1 MSCLERKR
9 MKKIYD
15 KEIIETYLKQ
25 TKFES
30 VMRDLQ
36 KHLFVAQYEKG
47 EFVTTPLQ
55 KEYLFQIII
64 QGSLNIYFIRDDGSV
79 YSLAISQKNDLLGE
93 MEIFSHQTG
102 NVYAEATD
110 DLICLALSIETS
122 KDALLENC
130 RFLQLICESLAQK
143 MESVT
148 TIDAA
153 PVSLKQR
160 VLTYMMYK
168 CNEGELKGLQKAAF
182 HLNCSAR
189 QLQRI
194 LNQHEAEGT
203 VIKTGK
209 GTYKLIASSFFS
221 SKADS
226 AAPGSKGRNIAI

>member
-1 MSCLERKR
+1 

-168 CNEGELKGLQKAAF
+168 CNEGELKSLQKAAF

>member
-1 MSCLERKR
+1 MKR
-9 MKKIYD
+9 FYD
-15 KEIIETYLKQ
+15 QTLVETYLQQ
-25 TKFES
+25 TKFAS
-30 VMRDLQ
+30 VMNGLQ

-168 CNEGELKGLQKAAF
+168 CNEEELKGLQKAAF

>member
-1 MSCLERKR
+1 

-226 AAPGSKGRNIAI
+226 TAPGSKGRNIAI